1 MNELIKWP
9 TGQKLIDTIDAF
21 ERMKGFPGVVGA
33 IDGTHIPIKAPKENP
48 NDYINRK
55 FFHSIQLQAV
65 FDADLLCTDAFCGFP
80 GRIHDARAFRNSP
93 LFEDARSGPD
103 ELFPGNTHIL
113 GDSAYPLQKWLL
125 TPFKNYG
132 NLIETTRDTIFDK
145 ARQGW

>member
-1 MNELIKWP
+1 
-9 TGQKLIDTIDAF
+9 
-21 ERMKGFPGVVGA
+21 MKGFPGVVGA

-48 NDYINRK
+48 NDYINCK

-113 GDSAYPLQKWLL
+113 GDSAYPLQKWLM

-132 NLIETTRDTIFDK
+132 NLNRDHKRYNFRQSSTRMVIEHFWNFKRAASQVEK
-145 ARQGW
+145 LPGRE